1 MPKDATL
8 TGHYTAHDQ
17 THVRDTATTRA
28 RVAVKVAIRSRYAFE
43 QGSVLQSASSA
54 TTSSGSRFIVI
65 ARPEVRKIDA
75 DERG

>member
-1 MPKDATL
+1 MPEDATL

-17 THVRDTATTRA
+17 THVRNTLTTRA
-28 RVAVKVAIRSRYAFE
+28 CAPVQVAIRSRYAFE